1 MHKLKN
7 LCIKLYNF
15 LFLLFIKPLL
25 GREGIIM
32 MAMLF
37 ATKLILGTIT
47 YDQVPR
53 LLKEQVNEILIEN
66 GVEFLIPEEQVQ

>member
-15 LFLLFIKPLL
+15 LFLPLIKPLL
-25 GREGIIM
+25 GQKGIIM

-47 YDQVPR
+47 YEQVPR
-53 LLKEQVNEILIEN
+53 LLKEQVNEVLIEN
-66 GVEFLIPEEQVQ
+66 GVEFLIPEA

>member
-1 MHKLKN
+1 MHKFKN

-15 LFLLFIKPLL
+15 LFLLLIKSFL
-25 GREGIIM
+25 GQKGIIM

-66 GVEFLIPEEQVQ
+66 GVEFLIPEA